1 MLEKVTDIILALT
14 KAIKAFQLYGIDHPS
29 SKNFYT
35 PLYQKLF
42 EFLEENGELTFQIE
56 RFTIRYSNQIV
67 YEETEKDINIA
78 FKLFRDG
85 IRSVGFTEGLAS
97 DELLRFLEIVSRP
110 SEKQDIVL
118 NLWESDFI
126 HIHFYV
132 VEEEDENVDYKA
144 PSEPAQNVDYN
155 TWIKDMMNKE
165 KIDLTIPMRPD
176 LSFDEIKTLKTEI
189 IENEINP
196 MTSTTINTLVNF
208 LNIEKAKEV
217 IESLIKLLEQCIQNR
232 DFYNARII
240 VHSLLKYPDV
250 SVIEKIENEKTI
262 SGFKKLFDIPEDDI
276 FNEFVA
282 FIGFFS
288 KKSIPHFIE
297 MITHIR
303 RQDRLDALRHR
314 IAYIAQDDVAPIA
327 DFLKSDDSA
336 SLINAIAILGIMK
349 VKGVVSLLQSLFKH
363 PDRKV
368 RSAVVSTLGQAGDLK
383 MVTQFIDDVDVD
395 VRIKALQVLTRMK
408 YPSIFPELLHRI
420 KRKDFLNFEFVE
432 QKEYFN
438 CLVNNGESNL
448 AKHLKKILFK
458 WLLFG
463 RKRYRIMRKLAAAGL
478 TQIQTDE
485 AREILQQGIA
495 SKNKDIRAACE
506 MALK

>member
-1 MLEKVTDIILALT
+1 MVEKVTDIILALT

-42 EFLEENGELTFQIE
+42 EFLEENSELTFQIE

-97 DELLRFLEIVSRP
+97 DELLRFLEIISRP

-118 NLWESDFI
+118 NLWETDFI

-132 VEEEDENVDYKA
+132 VEEEDEKVDYKA
-144 PSEPAQNVDYN
+144 PSEPAQKIDYN
-155 TWIKDMMNKE
+155 TWIKDMMSKE
-165 KIDLTIPMRPD
+165 NIDLTIPMIPD
-176 LSFDEIKTLKTEI
+176 LSFDEIKTLK
-189 IENEINP
+189 NEITYNEKSSMIP
-196 MTSTTINTLVNF
+196 LTINTLVCF
-208 LNIEKAKEV
+208 LDIEKSNEV

-250 SVIEKIENEKTI
+250 SVIEKFENETTI

-288 KKSIPHFIE
+288 KKSIPHFIR
-297 MITHIR
+297 MTAHVR

-314 IAYIAQDDVAPIA
+314 IAYIAQDDVTPIA
-327 DFLKSDDSA
+327 DFLKSDDTP
-336 SLINAIAILGIMK
+336 SLINAIAILGITK
-349 VKGVVSLLQSLFKH
+349 VKDIVSLLQPLLRH
-363 PDRKV
+363 PDPKV
-368 RSAVVSTLGQAGDLK
+368 RIAVVSTLGQVGSLSL
-383 MVTQFIDDVDVD
+383 VTQFIDDVDLD
-395 VRIKALQVLTRMK
+395 VRIRVLQVLTQMK
-408 YPSIFPELLHRI
+408 YPSIFPELLRRV
-420 KRKDFLNFEFVE
+420 KRREFLNLEFAE

-438 CLVNNGESNL
+438 CLVSNGENNL
-448 AKHLKKILFK
+448 IKHLKKILFK

-463 RKRYRIMRKLAAAGL
+463 RKRYRVMRKLAAAGL
-478 TQIQTDE
+478 AQIQTEE
-485 AREILQQGIA
+485 AHEILQQGVA
-495 SKNKDIRAACE
+495 SKNKDIRTACE
-506 MALK
+506 MVLK

>member
-1 MLEKVTDIILALT
+1 MAEKVTDIILALT

-29 SKNFYT
+29 SKNFYA

-56 RFTIRYSNQIV
+56 RFTIQYSNQIV

-85 IRSVGFTEGLAS
+85 IRSIGFTEGLAS
-97 DELLRFLEIVSRP
+97 DELLRFLEIISRP

-132 VEEEDENVDYKA
+132 VEEEDEEVDYTV
-144 PSEPAQNVDYN
+144 PSEPTQKIDYN
-155 TWIKDMMNKE
+155 AWIKDMMSKE
-165 KIDLTIPMRPD
+165 KIDLTTPMRPD

-189 IENEINP
+189 AENEKGSMIP
-196 MTSTTINTLVNF
+196 LTITTLIRF
-208 LNIEKAKEV
+208 LDFEKSNEV
-217 IESLIKLLEQCIQNR
+217 IENLIKLLEQCIQDR

-250 SVIEKIENEKTI
+250 SVIEKFENESTI

-288 KKSIPHFIE
+288 KKSISYFIK
-297 MITHIR
+297 MTAHVR
-303 RQDRLDALRHR
+303 RPDRLDALRHR

-327 DFLKSDDSA
+327 AFLKSDDSP

-349 VKGVVSLLQSLFKH
+349 VKDLVSLLRPSLSH
-363 PDRKV
+363 PDPKV
-368 RSAVVSTLGQAGDLK
+368 RAAVVSTLGHAGSLS
-383 MVTQFIDDVDVD
+383 MITQFIDDVDID
-395 VRIKALQVLTRMK
+395 VRIRALQVLTQMK
-408 YPSIFPELLHRI
+408 YPNIFSELLRRV
-420 KRKDFLNFEFVE
+420 KRNAFLNLEFAE
-432 QKEYFN
+432 QKEYFD
-438 CLVNNGESNL
+438 CLVANGENNL
-448 AKHLKKILFK
+448 AKHFKKILFK

-478 TQIQTDE
+478 AQIQTEE
-485 AREILQQGIA
+485 AREILQQGVA